1 MKRKMKKKVKIILS
15 FIVGIIVVGV
25 TATTIYFLT
34 RPNLI
39 FDKGKETI
47 EIHQEF
53 DAKSF
58 IKEIKG
64 YEKNEI
70 KVDTSQVNKDKLGK
84 YKIVYTA
91 NEDQYELD
99 VEVVDTVA
107 PTFDVVNKD
116 LELGIKPEVNE
127 LVTNIKDQTKT
138 KTYFKEDYSFDKQGL
153 VKAVVIVEDEGKNKT
168 EKEVQI
174 NVVKDTEKPT
184 LKGLDNFYVTVNHKV
199 DYLEGVSAKDN
210 FDANPEIK
218 VNSKEVNLS
227 TPGTYE
233 VYYTVSDRSGN
244 KNTYTKKVIVKEKQ
258 TVTTKA
264 PSGNKIVYLTFDDG
278 PSGNTAKIL
287 DVLAKYN
294 IKATFF
300 VTGNGKKYNYLIK
313 RAHNEG
319 HTIALHTY
327 SHDYKKVYSSVDA
340 YFDDLTRVGNMVKEQ
355 IGFVPKY
362 IRFPGGAS
370 NTISRKYSQGI
381 MSKLVTE
388 VQARGYQYYD
398 WNVSSGDASGN
409 NVPVSKIVKNSTSS
423 RSQNI
428 MLLAHDTAAK
438 STTVEALPQIIE
450 HYQALGYSFK
460 GITDSTFTPHQ
471 RVNN

>member
-1 MKRKMKKKVKIILS
+1 MVRDVPCCSKPS
-15 FIVGIIVVGV
+15 
-25 TATTIYFLT
+25 T
-34 RPNLI
+34 R
-39 FDKGKETI
+39 
-47 EIHQEF
+47 
-53 DAKSF
+53 S
-58 IKEIKG
+58 
-64 YEKNEI
+64 
-70 KVDTSQVNKDKLGK
+70 S
-84 YKIVYTA
+84 
-91 NEDQYELD
+91 
-99 VEVVDTVA
+99 
-107 PTFDVVNKD
+107 D
-116 LELGIKPEVNE
+116 L
-127 LVTNIKDQTKT
+127 
-138 KTYFKEDYSFDKQGL
+138 
-153 VKAVVIVEDEGKNKT
+153 
-168 EKEVQI
+168 
-174 NVVKDTEKPT
+174 
-184 LKGLDNFYVTVNHKV
+184 
-199 DYLEGVSAKDN
+199 
-210 FDANPEIK
+210 
-218 VNSKEVNLS
+218 
-227 TPGTYE
+227 
-233 VYYTVSDRSGN
+233 
-244 KNTYTKKVIVKEKQ
+244 
-258 TVTTKA
+258 A